1 MVGSTPMASTTY
13 ASRTSVQLEL
23 IPLTCLERNQGLA
36 PKPQEVGKKRYKNIY
51 HQTLYRLILKLPLT
65 YISESKRLDS

>member
-1 MVGSTPMASTTY
+1 MVQTIDLISRHVLVRIQPQGPNIY

-36 PKPQEVGKKRYKNIY
+36 PNRKKCGKKRYKNYY
-51 HQTLYRLILKLPLT
+51 HQTSVR
-65 YISESKRLDS
+65 DAG